1 MALNSSMLQNYV
13 HEQTK
18 ADTRVPD
25 IPVDNVWD
33 IAVVNFVLIKSHMA
47 DINCNRNRSWS
58 K

>member
-25 IPVDNVWD
+25 IPVDNV
-33 IAVVNFVLIKSHMA
+33 
-47 DINCNRNRSWS
+47 
-58 K
+58 